1 MTVHEII
8 QEFIKKNK
16 YLQDEH
22 VLGILFYGSYK
33 YGLNNQN
40 SDIDLHIIYDDSNP
54 KHLIRGNTFING
66 TRIEYFEKTI

>member
-22 VLGILFYGSYK
+22 VLGILFYVSYK
-33 YGLNNQN
+33 V
-40 SDIDLHIIYDDSNP
+40 
-54 KHLIRGNTFING
+54 
-66 TRIEYFEKTI
+66 EK